1 MERESME
8 EGLIRKSMTK
18 NDTKNNRKDDIMG
31 SSVTPLL
38 LFSTV
43 LSGLVAL
50 SNGCAV
56 SSYFFLLVCFIF
68 YFIGE
73 LLSSQVVEY

>member
-1 MERESME
+1 MKKESME
-8 EGLIRKSMTK
+8 EGLIKKPVT
-18 NDTKNNRKDDIMG
+18 NNEIKINGKDDTVG

-43 LSGLVAL
+43 LSGFVAL